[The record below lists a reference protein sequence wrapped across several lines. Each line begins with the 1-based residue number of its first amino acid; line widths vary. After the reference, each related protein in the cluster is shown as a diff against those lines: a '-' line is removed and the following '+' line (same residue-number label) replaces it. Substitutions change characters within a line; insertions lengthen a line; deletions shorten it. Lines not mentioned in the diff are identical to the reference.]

1 VASKNLGSERPAF
14 DHPGGVEFTLGDEIM
29 QNGVKEVKGAGRQPD
44 GLLVLRTLAMP
55 KDSNPNGDI
64 FGGWILSQMDIGG
77 GLLAKEVARSR
88 TVTVTVNKMTF
99 VRPVSVGDTICVYA
113 KVTRIGNT
121 SMDIKLEVWAKDL
134 TEEFEEQRHIVTEG
148 TFKYVS
154 IDNEGH
160 PRPIQDNPR
169 LPRECLAG

>member
-1 VASKNLGSERPAF
+1 
-14 DHPGGVEFTLGDEIM
+14 M
-29 QNGVKEVKGAGRQPD
+29 QNGTKEVTGAGRQPC

-88 TVTVTVNKMTF
+88 TVTVTIDKMTF

-113 KVTRIGNT
+113 KVMRIGNS

-134 TEEFEEQRHIVTEG
+134 AEEFEEQRHIVTEG
-148 TFKYVS
+148 LFRYVS
-154 IDNEGH
+154 IDNEGRSRH
-160 PRPIQDNPR
+160 IPDNPNF
-169 LPRECLAG
+169 PRESLAG

>member
-1 VASKNLGSERPAF
+1 
-14 DHPGGVEFTLGDEIM
+14 M
-29 QNGVKEVKGAGRQPD
+29 QNGLKEDTGAGRQPD

-88 TVTVTVNKMTF
+88 TVTVTVDKMTF

-113 KVTRIGNT
+113 RVARIGARFSSITALRLANSSEAAPST
-121 SMDIKLEVWAKDL
+121 STNRSMTSRI
-134 TEEFEEQRHIVTEG
+134 
-148 TFKYVS
+148 S
-154 IDNEGH
+154 S
-160 PRPIQDNPR
+160 
-169 LPRECLAG
+169 